1 MRHALLTTLA
11 AILLASPAA
20 AQETLPPQAATT
32 EVAGVDVDGEAPP
45 TPQPDPVICRRVEIP
60 GSRLSTQKVCK
71 PKSQWVALSRRRSG
85 GGDVNQTDCGGG
97 SGCEIYA
104 LPST

>member
-1 MRHALLTTLA
+1 MRRTLLTALA
-11 AILLASPAA
+11 ALLLASPAT
-20 AQETLPPQAATT
+20 AQETTPPQAPAT
-32 EVAGVDVDGEAPP
+32 EVAGVEVDGEAPP
-45 TPQPDPVICRRVEIP
+45 VPETDPVICRRVEIP

-71 PKSQWVALSRRRSG
+71 PKSQWVAQSRRRSG
-85 GGDVNQTDCGGG
+85 GGDVNQTDCGGP

>member
-1 MRHALLTTLA
+1 MRHILLTALA
-11 AILLASPAA
+11 AILLVGPAA
-20 AQETLPPQAATT
+20 AQETPLQPGAAA
-32 EVAGVDVDGEAPP
+32 EVAGVDVDGEAAPA
-45 TPQPDPVICRRVEIP
+45 PQPDPVICRRVEIP

-71 PKSQWVALSRRRSG
+71 PKSEWVAQSRRRSG
-85 GGDVNQTDCGGG
+85 GGEINQTDCGGG